1 TTRLI
6 GRLCKRGN
14 ALSRPVLMGRGLD
27 GYFYP
32 FGLRAVFKPRRGR
45 RSRPIS
51 VAIARGKHLFP
62 FRTEP
67 LSPSAPMVLGGQL
80 PGRVGRRRS
89 LTHQAAL
96 GRPFAFLDSESRNGG
111 LRRLAEAPGALPAR
125 GSASVG
131 FAAQRHTSRSR
142 RPW

>member
-1 TTRLI
+1 RLI

-27 GYFYP
+27 GYFSLLACVQ
-32 FGLRAVFKPRRGR
+32 FSSVAGAA
-45 RSRPIS
+45 RSRTIS

-67 LSPSAPMVLGGQL
+67 LSPSAPMVLGGQP

-89 LTHQAAL
+89 FFAKPPSEAAFSLRLRLCSVRRRRGSRL
-96 GRPFAFLDSESRNGG
+96 GRGWRAESPSRGAADRHDRPPSHRRRGG
-111 LRRLAEAPGALPAR
+111 
-125 GSASVG
+125 
-131 FAAQRHTSRSR
+131 
-142 RPW
+142 